1 MSGAGSVLL
10 WSAATAAAF
19 FLARAIFLRT
29 RFPLFHPAALSLA
42 LLVAAMELSGHSYA
56 AYRRETAWL
65 NWLLGPAVVAM
76 AAPVYRLRRLL
87 WEQRVAL
94 GVTVAGGLTAGFV
107 SMAAALWAL
116 GATREV
122 IEAGTL
128 KSVTSPVAYAIARDA
143 GVRPDVAMVG
153 VLFAGM
159 LGATVGPAVL
169 HRVLGVRDPRAV
181 GLALG
186 CGSHGIGVARAL
198 EVNETAGAF
207 ASLGMSGTAMLAALV
222 LPFALRWVFG

>member
-1 MSGAGSVLL
+1 MNDAGGIVL
-10 WSAATAAAF
+10 WSASTVAAF

-42 LLVAAMELSGHSYA
+42 LLVAAMELSGHPYA
-56 AYRRETAWL
+56 AYRRETGWL
-65 NWLLGPAVVAM
+65 SWLLGPAVVAM
-76 AAPVYRLRRLL
+76 AAPVYRLRKLL
-87 WEQRVAL
+87 WEQRIAL
-94 GVTVAGGLTAGFV
+94 SVTVAAGLAAGFI

-128 KSVTSPVAYAIARDA
+128 KSITSPVAYAIARDA
-143 GVRPDVAMVG
+143 GVRPEVAVVG
-153 VLFAGM
+153 VLFAGI
-159 LGATVGPAVL
+159 LGATVGPLVL
-169 HRVLGVRDPRAV
+169 QRMLGVRDARAL

-198 EVNETAGAF
+198 EVDETAGAF
-207 ASLGMSGTAMLAALV
+207 ASLGMSGTAMLGAVA

>member
-1 MSGAGSVLL
+1 MNDAGGILL
-10 WSAATAAAF
+10 WSAATIAAF
-19 FLARAIFLRT
+19 FLARAIFRRT

-42 LLVAAMELSGHSYA
+42 LLVAAMEISGHPYA
-56 AYRRETAWL
+56 AYRRETGWL
-65 NWLLGPAVVAM
+65 SWLLGPAVVAM
-76 AAPVYRLRRLL
+76 AAPVYRLRKLL
-87 WEQRVAL
+87 WEQRLAL
-94 GVTVAGGLTAGFV
+94 GVTVAAGLAAGFI

-122 IEAGTL
+122 TEAGTL
-128 KSVTSPVAYAIARDA
+128 KSITSPVAYAIARDA

-159 LGATVGPAVL
+159 LGATVGPLVL
-169 HRVLGVRDPRAV
+169 QRVLGVRDPRAL

-207 ASLGMSGTAMLAALV
+207 ASLGMSGTAMLGALV

>member
-1 MSGAGSVLL
+1 MNDAGGILL
-10 WSAATAAAF
+10 WSAATIAAF

-29 RFPLFHPAALSLA
+29 RFPLFHPAALSLGF
-42 LLVAAMELSGHSYA
+42 LVGLMELSGHPYP
-56 AYRRETAWL
+56 AYRQETGWL
-65 NWLLGPAVVAM
+65 SWLLGPAVVAM
-76 AAPVYRLRRLL
+76 AVPVYRLRKLL

-94 GVTVAGGLTAGFV
+94 GVTVGAGLAAGFL
-107 SMAAALWAL
+107 SMAIALWAL
-116 GATREV
+116 GAPREV

-128 KSVTSPVAYAIARDA
+128 KSITSPVAFVIARDA

-159 LGATVGPAVL
+159 LGATVGPL
-169 HRVLGVRDPRAV
+169 ILRRVLGVRDPRAV

-198 EVNETAGAF
+198 EINETAGAF

>member
-1 MSGAGSVLL
+1 MTAGLAL
-10 WSAATAAAF
+10 WSTATVAAF

-42 LLVAAMELSGHSYA
+42 LLVGLMELSGHSYA

-65 NWLLGPAVVAM
+65 SWLLGPAVVAM
-76 AAPVYRLRRLL
+76 SVPVYRLRKLL

-94 GVTVAGGLTAGFV
+94 GVTVAGGLAAGFI

-116 GATREV
+116 GAPREV

-128 KSVTSPVAYAIARDA
+128 KSITSPVAYAIARDA

-159 LGATVGPAVL
+159 LGATVGPL
-169 HRVLGVRDPRAV
+169 ILRRVLRVDDPRAL

-198 EVNETAGAF
+198 ELNETAGAF
-207 ASLGMSGTAMLAALV
+207 ASLGMSGTAMLGALA